1 MAIKKTI
8 EIEANVGKAE
18 KDLKGL
24 DKSLQKVDK
33 GVEDIGDSSKE
44 TSKEMGAFG
53 TAIDK
58 ATGGGVTG
66 FKNMTKSIRTGN
78 ISLKAMKVALIA
90 TGIGAF
96 VIAIAA
102 LAKNF
107 GNSEEGANK
116 LNKMLSQIGVIA
128 GNVTDI
134 LYSLSQ
140 SVFALLT
147 GNFEEAGKSFEEA
160 TNRMKNFG
168 EETKKEIALQGELA
182 DKQAELTKIERQLTV
197 DRAEANKKRADLLDK
212 SANKEKFTAK
222 QRIEFLEEAGRLEE
236 EITDKE
242 IAAARIRLEIKEQSN
257 TLSESSAEDLAEEA
271 ALKAELIN
279 LDTARLTKQKEV
291 TGQIIAAKAEEAA
304 RLKAIRDTEAA
315 EILEAQKIVDEKEKA
330 DKIKAAEEKKLAAEA
345 DLLYWQG
352 EADKKAVEDAQK
364 EKDRLQGIAD
374 HELELKQK
382 EEIRQ
387 ATLSNLDTIIA
398 AAGSETKIGRALF
411 IAKQAM
417 LIKEQIA
424 QAKATLNAIALK
436 AAEAGVDASGGF
448 MKTAA
453 KGFPANVP
461 LLIAFG
467 AQVAGIFGSIKSAV
481 NAAKGSASK
490 MGGVGGGS
498 SSLSAPRV
506 PVAAASA
513 PAEFNV
519 VGASETNQLA
529 QSIGQEEK
537 QPVKAFVVSNDVT
550 DAQSLDRNIVD
561 NASIG

>member
-1 MAIKKTI
+1 MAVKKTI

-24 DKSLQKVDK
+24 EKGLQKVDK
-33 GVEDIGDSSKE
+33 GVENIGDSSKE
-44 TSKEMGAFG
+44 TQKEMGSFG

-58 ATGGGVTG
+58 VTGGGVTG
-66 FKNMTKSIRTGN
+66 FKNMVKAVRAGTFSFKALGKAIFLTG
-78 ISLKAMKVALIA
+78 LGAL
-90 TGIGAF
+90 
-96 VIAIAA
+96 VITIAA
-102 LAKNF
+102 LVKNF

-116 LNKMLSQIGVIA
+116 LSKMLSQIGVIA

-134 LYSLSQ
+134 LYNLSQ
-140 SVFALLT
+140 SVFALFT
-147 GNFEEAGKSFEEA
+147 EGFDAAAVSFKKATDQMANFV
-160 TNRMKNFG
+160 
-168 EETKKEIALQGELA
+168 EETKREVAIQGVLA
-182 DKQAELTKIERQLTV
+182 DKQAELIKIERQLTV
-197 DRAEANKKRADLLDK
+197 ERAEANKKRADLLDK

-222 QRIEFLEEAGRLEE
+222 QRIEFLEEAAAIDE
-236 EITDKE
+236 EITNKE
-242 IAAARIRLEIKEQSN
+242 ISAAQVRLEIKQEEN
-257 TLSESSAEDLAEEA
+257 KASESGTEDLVAEA
-271 ALKAELIN
+271 TLKAELIN
-279 LDTARLTKQKEV
+279 LDTARLMKAKTV
-291 TGQIIAAKAEEAA
+291 TAQIVGAKREEAA

-315 EILEAQKIVDEKEKA
+315 EILEAQKIVNEKEKA
-330 DKIKAAEEKKLAAEA
+330 DKILAAEEKKKAAEA
-345 DLLYWQG
+345 DLLYWEG
-352 EADKKAVEDAQK
+352 EADKKAAEDAQK

-387 ATLSNLDTIIA
+387 ATLSNLDTIISV
-398 AAGSETKIGRALF
+398 AGAESKIGRALF

-424 QAKATLNAIALK
+424 AAKATLNAIALK
-436 AAEAGVDASGGF
+436 AAEAGVDASAGF

-453 KGFPANVP
+453 KGFPGNVP

-490 MGGVGGGS
+490 MGGSGGGGS
-498 SSLSAPRV
+498 VSSPRLSV
-506 PVAAASA
+506 SAASA
-513 PAEFNV
+513 PPAFNV

-529 QSIGQEEK
+529 QSIGQDEK
-537 QPVKAFVVSNDVT
+537 QPLKAFVVSNDVT
-550 DAQSLDRNIVD
+550 DAQALDRNIVE

>member
-1 MAIKKTI
+1 MAVKKTI

-24 DKSLQKVDK
+24 EKGLQKVDK

-44 TSKEMGAFG
+44 TSKEVGAFG
-53 TAIDK
+53 GAMDK
-58 ATGGGVTG
+58 LTGGGYTG
-66 FKNMTKSIRTGN
+66 MMKMVKAVRTGN
-78 ISLKAMKVALIA
+78 VSLKAMKIALIA

-96 VIAIAA
+96 VVIVGA
-102 LAKNF
+102 LVANF
-107 GNSEEGANK
+107 ANSEKGANK
-116 LNKMLSQIGVIA
+116 LSKMLSQIGVVA
-128 GNVTDI
+128 GNITDI
-134 LYSLSQ
+134 FYSLSQ

-222 QRIEFLEEAGRLEE
+222 QRIEFLEEAARIDE

-242 IAAARIRLEIKEQSN
+242 IQAAKTRLEIKQQENS
-257 TLSESSAEDLAEEA
+257 LSESSAQDLADEA

-279 LDTARLTKQKEV
+279 LDTARLMKAKTV
-291 TGQIIAAKAEEAA
+291 TAQIVGAKREEAA

-315 EILEAQKIVDEKEKA
+315 EILEAQKIVNEKEKA
-330 DKIKAAEEKKLAAEA
+330 DKIIAAQEKKLAAEA

-352 EADKKAVEDAQK
+352 EADKKAAEDAQK

-424 QAKATLNAIALK
+424 KAKATLVELGLI
-436 AAEAGVDASGGF
+436 
-448 MKTAA
+448 AA
-453 KGFPANVP
+453 KGGADVASGFGATAKVGFPQNIP
-461 LLIAFG
+461 LLIAFA
-467 AQVAGIFGSIKSAV
+467 AQAAGIFGSVKSAV

-490 MGGVGGGS
+490 MGASGGGGS
-498 SSLSAPRV
+498 VSAPRLSV
-506 PVAAASA
+506 SAASA
-513 PAEFNV
+513 PPAFNV

-537 QPVKAFVVSNDVT
+537 QPLKAFVVSNDVT
-550 DAQSLDRNIVD
+550 DAQALDRNIVE